1 MVQSGE
7 LAKYPLAV
15 VEKLL
20 NTFGDGL
27 AGGFNIN
34 CKFKTTLCKSSLREK
49 ACRLD
54 HTCLVSAFHGHAHR
68 RLCQLDHLATYIK
81 KLGLEDLEGCKKQA
95 IITYF
100 EHNNTFEVYQN
111 LTRQFSEEKT
121 YLQGLCKE
129 PEEKT
134 LQMEYWQKLNK
145 LQATELRRHA
155 LEEHTTKLK
164 AIHQLEVMLNI
175 TVHWTSESPKWQN
188 AGKLVAIRKYQRALD
203 QLEGL
208 VVARMFELTKMNWLQ
223 TGYALWKHIA
233 KALQALVRM
242 QAKWQSLALSTTSN
256 TPDNDPGPHNGQERV
271 QDDLE
276 EDLEEEEEDEEGL
289 QETSRMLEAL
299 RTCWR
304 CVFLLAYEE
313 ARLRHV
319 LLIVMQRL
327 NFNYRQ
333 GEEPQD
339 RMTSNYSPESAKIE
353 NLGVLKPKDYPM
365 IKFRT
370 KAVGSKLLANGP
382 ARMVEGVNI
391 LYPHIEDKHGVPVS
405 SDHAHEMQLFSSKI
419 FCHLHRKGAALK
431 MWGKALIWIQN
442 LYWLWMESN
451 FEELQYC
458 DSHWK
463 VNHLASYPGDSL
475 ASPPVVNQQTLCS
488 LRGNHSPF
496 TTFIQVSEEAN
507 LLHQRDSERGSTPVS
522 THSTSVDPLYSV
534 TIENPLSN
542 LIQYSQTEEH
552 CLSSSSS
559 SSASAL
565 ICLKA
570 YHKHS
575 KKTRTW
581 SILAFKIFH
590 HILKDNPNSMCEK
603 FKPYFGALSSETKA
617 EFNNKAQA
625 AQKAAQDTT
634 TK

>member
-54 HTCLVSAFHGHAHR
+54 HTCLS
-68 RLCQLDHLATYIK
+68 TKI
-81 KLGLEDLEGCKKQA
+81 
-95 IITYF
+95 
-100 EHNNTFEVYQN
+100 
-111 LTRQFSEEKT
+111 SEEKT

-233 KALQALVRM
+233 KALQFQERAYLQALVRM

-463 VNHLASYPGDSL
+463 VNHLASL
-475 ASPPVVNQQTLCS
+475 
-488 LRGNHSPF
+488 
-496 TTFIQVSEEAN
+496 
-507 LLHQRDSERGSTPVS
+507 
-522 THSTSVDPLYSV
+522 DPLYSV